1 MKEKLVATVVL
12 YLTNKQ
18 GVEKVIENINSYA
31 PFVEKIY
38 IVDNRAFDNSE
49 IAKKVSNSVYIP
61 NLKNLGIATAL
72 NKGCELALQD
82 GFEWILTMDQDSNF
96 KSDELSNFLYLCE
109 KHYIENQNIKS
120 FAPEQNDSGKNVIA
134 ISKWICFNILSP
146 MKRKVFGTPKT
157 LKKDV
162 ESVNYVITSANI
174 IYLPIW
180 ENIGKFDE
188 KLFIDEVDHDFC
200 IRLKLHGYE
209 IVKFNT
215 CFVEHTL
222 GNRKITL
229 FPKYNYQSD
238 FRLFYIFRNL
248 MIENAR
254 YGNLPFARNFKKEIW
269 YYFKDY
275 CIFDIKAIK
284 HIFIFFRAQ
293 KAFKE
298 FIKTD
303 SVIQNTKGKQC

>member
-18 GVEKVIENINSYA
+18 GAEKVIENINSYA

-38 IVDNRAFDNSE
+38 IVDNSPFDNSDV
-49 IAKKVSNSVYIP
+49 IAKVQNGVYIP
-61 NLKNLGIATAL
+61 NLKNLGIAAAL
-72 NKGCELALQD
+72 NKGCEMALND
-82 GFEWILTMDQDSNF
+82 GYEWILTMDQDSSF
-96 KSDELSNFLYLCE
+96 KSDALNNFLQLFE
-109 KHYIENQNIKS
+109 KHYSDNQNIKS
-120 FAPEQNDSGKNVIA
+120 FAPEQNDSGKNIIA
-134 ISKWICFNILSP
+134 ISKWIRFNILSP
-146 MKRKVFGTPKT
+146 IKRKILGIPK
-157 LKKDV
+157 KSVNPV

-174 IYLPIW
+174 IHLPTW
-180 ENIGKFDE
+180 EKVGRFDE

-222 GNRKITL
+222 GKRKITL

-254 YGNLPFARNFKKEIW
+254 YGGLSFARNFKKEIW

-275 CIFDIKAIK
+275 CIFDVKAIK
-284 HIFIFFRAQ
+284 HIFIFLSAR
-293 KAFKE
+293 KAFRE

-303 SVIQNTKGKQC
+303 SIVQNAKGKK